1 MKNTAFL
8 LILAAAWLHAE
19 DAAPVQTEVA
29 VQAGKVVKTTLHRV
43 VYAYGHLEPAH
54 ASADQPPA
62 LARLAPAMAGLIT
75 EVHGIEGMSVKKGDI
90 LFKLDSR
97 AADAAVVKDESALA
111 FARRNVE
118 RQKKLLGVE
127 GTSEKLMLEAE
138 EALHVAESVLATAKV
153 QQSLLRGEAPFDG
166 RLVKFTARP
175 GEPADVVTVLAEII
189 DLDRLE
195 VSLQVPRPEAVGLRV
210 GQKAQLVS
218 GAGGDSVP
226 SSVLF
231 ISPQVDMLTDT
242 MVVRLSVPKASGMNP
257 GQFVKARII
266 VEEHAGCLAVPVEA
280 IYTDHDGVS
289 TLSIVEGD
297 VAKKQVVKTGIRNGD
312 LIEVTGPGVVEGAT
326 VVTLG
331 SYALPEETKVRILAA
346 KEEAK

>member
-8 LILAAAWLHAE
+8 LILTAAWLHAE
-19 DAAPVQTEVA
+19 DAAPVETEVA

-43 VYAYGHLEPAH
+43 VHAYGHVEPEH
-54 ASADQPPA
+54 AGADHPPA

-75 EVHGIEGMSVKKGDI
+75 EVRGVEGMSVKKGDI

-166 RLVKFTARP
+166 RLVKFNARP
-175 GEPADVVTVLAEII
+175 GEPADATTVLAEII
-189 DLDRLE
+189 DLNRLV
-195 VSLQVPRPEAVGLRV
+195 VSLQVPRPEAVSLRV
-210 GQKAQLVS
+210 GQKALVVPDT
-218 GAGGDSVP
+218 GKDAMPCSVI
-226 SSVLF
+226 F
-231 ISPQVDMLTDT
+231 INPQVDLLTDT
-242 MVVRLSVPKASGMNP
+242 VVVRLSLPKDSGMNP
-257 GQFVKARII
+257 GQFVAARII

-280 IYTDHDGVS
+280 VYTAHDGVS
-289 TLSIVEGD
+289 TLSTVVGD
-297 VAKKQVVKTGIRNGD
+297 VAKKQVVKVGLKEGD
-312 LIEVTGPGVVEGAT
+312 LVEVAGAGLSEGAQ

-331 SYALPEETKVRILAA
+331 SYSLPEETKVRILTPQEAA
-346 KEEAK
+346 K